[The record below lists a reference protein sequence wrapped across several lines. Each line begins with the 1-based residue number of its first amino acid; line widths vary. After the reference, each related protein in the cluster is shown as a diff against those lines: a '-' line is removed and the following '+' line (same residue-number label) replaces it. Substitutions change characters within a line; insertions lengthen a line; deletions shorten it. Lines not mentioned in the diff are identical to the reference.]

1 MKLIEDLGMMKAT
14 EYSKKPIRFGLYE
27 CPICKTHFKCSSKS
41 VKSRNTTKCNACAR
55 KLVGEKKRTF
65 DRDFPKLYN
74 KFLNLRLQNRLSDDL
89 KEYKLFKEYLLELGY
104 EEGLRIIATNN
115 NLEIPFTKGNIQ
127 VSMIRKPII
136 KLEPLNVD
144 NISNIVKELQPR
156 RYGKNQDII
165 RILRLECIDCG
176 IHYESIYRK
185 SKQSLRCPTCVN
197 KTRASKF
204 EIGQPLGTNGIT
216 YVGESQK
223 GTGYAILNCGFC
235 SKDFEGAYSTYTS
248 DNIKSCG
255 CLSGKSS
262 LELQVRDFIKS
273 LNLDFK
279 SNDRTI
285 ITPKELDLIIPSHNL
300 AIEFNGLYWHSEL
313 AGKTRNYHL
322 DKTKECNKAGYNV
335 IHIFEH
341 QWVNKQDI
349 IKDII
354 KKRLG
359 IVDRKVFARKCEIR
373 EVETLQARE
382 FIETNHLQG
391 YASATY
397 KLGLYYENE
406 LISIMTFGKSRYDKN
421 CNWELIRFANK
432 LGYNVI
438 GGASKILKH
447 FRSKYEGSII
457 SYCDISIFSG
467 NLYKDL
473 GFIYSHNAKPNYF
486 YFDSMLN
493 VYSRVM
499 FQKHKL
505 KDKLANFD
513 PSKSEWENMI
523 ENKFNRYWDCGNAV
537 YILK

>member
-1 MKLIEDLGMMKAT
+1 MELIEDLGMMKAT
-14 EYSKKPIRFGLYE
+14 ENSKKAVRFGLYE
-27 CPICKTHFKCSSKS
+27 CPICKTHFKCITLS
-41 VKSRNTTKCNACAR
+41 VKSGNTTKCNSCAR
-55 KLVGEKKRTF
+55 KLAGEKKRTF
-65 DRDFPKLYN
+65 DNDYPKLYN
-74 KFLNLRLQNRLSDDL
+74 KFLRLRLVNRLDSEL
-89 KEYKLFKEYLLELGY
+89 LEYKNFKEHLLDLGY
-104 EEGLRIIATNN
+104 EEGLKIITKNN
-115 NLEIPFTKGNIQ
+115 SLETPFVKGNIM
-127 VSMIRKPII
+127 VSINRKPII
-136 KLEPLNVD
+136 KLEPLD
-144 NISNIVKELQPR
+144 TSDIINIVEELEPK
-156 RYGKNQDII
+156 RYGTKQDLV
-165 RILRLECIDCG
+165 RMLKLECVDCG
-176 IHYESIYRK
+176 VHYESIYRK
-185 SKQSLRCPTCVN
+185 NKPSLRCPACVN
-197 KTRASKF
+197 KAKTLKF
-204 EIGQPLGTNGIT
+204 EVGQPLGTNGIT

-223 GTGYAILNCGFC
+223 GSGYALLKCGYC
-235 SKDFEGAYSTYTS
+235 SEEFEGAYSNYIG
-248 DNIKSCG
+248 DAIKSCG
-255 CLSGKSS
+255 CLAGKSS
-262 LELQVRDFIKS
+262 LELQVKDFIKS
-273 LNLDFK
+273 LNLEFK

-285 ITPKELDLIIPSHNL
+285 IAPKELDIIIPSHNL

-313 AGKTRNYHL
+313 AGKGRNYHL

-341 QWVNKQDI
+341 QWINRQEI

-359 IVDRKVFARKCEIR
+359 IVENKVFARKCEIR
-373 EVETLQARE
+373 EVETSQARE

-421 CNWELIRFANK
+421 CDWELIRFANK
-432 LGYNVI
+432 LGHNVI

-447 FRSKYEGSII
+447 FRKQNTGSII

-486 YFDSMLN
+486 YFDNMLN

-505 KDKLANFD
+505 KDKLINFD
-513 PSKSEWENMI
+513 PSKSEWENMV

-537 YILK
+537 YILN